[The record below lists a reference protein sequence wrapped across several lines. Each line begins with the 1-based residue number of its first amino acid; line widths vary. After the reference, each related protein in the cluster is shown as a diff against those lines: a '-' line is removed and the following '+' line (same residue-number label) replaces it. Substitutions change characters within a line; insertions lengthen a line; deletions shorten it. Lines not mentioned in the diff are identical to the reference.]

1 MSDSNEKYQLK
12 DLLDVDQ
19 IDDTHF
25 LGHRLDHGK
34 GRVFGGQVLGQAL
47 MAAAKTV
54 AVDRLV
60 HSAHNY
66 FIRPGDNALPID
78 YQVWLDLDGRSF
90 SNRRVVA
97 TQNGKPIL
105 NLTASFQA
113 PSSGLHHQQ
122 GAPSVEGPENLLNE
136 SQLIEKHKNDLP
148 ADIYSIVSQYRPIE
162 VRPLKGEAH
171 FLDAEPSQQQILWFK
186 VKESLGD
193 EVALHRSILAFA
205 SDITLLSTC
214 LRPHGL
220 TWTHREMTTA
230 SIDHA
235 LWIHSSKFR
244 VDQWLLYVMDSPWS
258 ANSRGLNRGSIYTRE
273 GELVASVAQE
283 GLIRHSGS

>member
-1 MSDSNEKYQLK
+1 MNDLNSVFLLK

-19 IDDTHF
+19 VDETHF
-25 LGHRLDHGK
+25 LGHRQEGAS

-54 AVDRLV
+54 VGDRLV

-97 TQNGKPIL
+97 MQNGKPIL
-105 NLTASFQA
+105 NLTASFQS
-113 PSSGLHHQQ
+113 PVSGLNHQQ
-122 GAPSVEGPENLLNE
+122 EAPNVEGPDGLLNE
-136 SQLIEKHKNDLP
+136 NQL
-148 ADIYSIVSQYRPIE
+148 ADKYKSELSPEIYSHVSQYRPIE
-162 VRPLKGEAH
+162 VRPINEEVHFREAKRSNQQVMW
-171 FLDAEPSQQQILWFK
+171 FRIREP
-186 VKESLGD
+186 LGD
-193 EVALHRSILAFA
+193 NPSLHRSILAYA
-205 SDITLLSTC
+205 SDMSLLSTC
-214 LRPHGL
+214 IRPHGL
-220 TWTHREMTTA
+220 TWVHQEIATA

-235 LWIHSSKFR
+235 LWIHKADLR
-244 VDQWLLYVMDSPWS
+244 VDEWLLYVMDSPWS
-258 ANSRGLNRGSIYTRE
+258 GSSRGLNRGSIYTRS

-283 GLIRHSGS
+283 GLIRLTE

>member
-1 MSDSNEKYQLK
+1 MNESSQNYPLK
-12 DLLDVDQ
+12 NLLDVDQ
-19 IDDTHF
+19 LDDSHF
-25 LGHRLDHGK
+25 LGHRLDGAT

-54 AVDRLV
+54 ASDRLV

-113 PSSGLHHQQ
+113 PASGLHHQQ
-122 GAPSVEGPENLLNE
+122 DAPDFEGPENLLNE
-136 SQLIEKHKNDLP
+136 TQLAEKHKDELGPEIFSLVN
-148 ADIYSIVSQYRPIE
+148 QYRPIE
-162 VRPLKGEAH
+162 VRPLNGEAH
-171 FLDAEPSQQQILWFK
+171 FLDAEPSKQQVIWFK

-193 EVALHRSILAFA
+193 SLALHRSILAFA
-205 SDITLLSTC
+205 SDMSLLSTSM
-214 LRPHGL
+214 RPHGL
-220 TWTHREMTTA
+220 TWTHPKMVTA

-235 LWIHSSKFR
+235 LWIHTPDLR

-258 ANSRGLNRGSIYTRE
+258 GNSRGLNRGSIYTQS

-283 GLIRHSGS
+283 GLIRQLE

>member
-1 MSDSNEKYQLK
+1 MNDSDQNYSLK
-12 DLLDVDQ
+12 NLLDVDQ
-19 IDDTHF
+19 LDDSHF
-25 LGHRLDHGK
+25 LGHRLDGAA

-54 AVDRLV
+54 ASDRLV

-113 PSSGLHHQQ
+113 LASGLHHQQ
-122 GAPSVEGPENLLNE
+122 DVPDIEGPENLLNE
-136 SQLIEKHKNDLP
+136 TQLAQKHKGKIGPEIFSFVN
-148 ADIYSIVSQYRPIE
+148 QYRPIE
-162 VRPLKGEAH
+162 VRPLNGEAH
-171 FLDAEPSQQQILWFK
+171 FLDAERSKQQIMWFK

-193 EVALHRSILAFA
+193 DLALHRSILAYA
-205 SDITLLSTC
+205 SDMSLLSTSM
-214 LRPHGL
+214 RPHGL
-220 TWTHREMTTA
+220 TWTHPKMVTA

-235 LWIHSSKFR
+235 LWMHTADLR

-258 ANSRGLNRGSIYTRE
+258 GNSRGLNRGSIYTQS

-283 GLIRHSGS
+283 GLIRQLE